1 MIFGVNGRSRGGRL
15 AFVNASEAGVP
26 DQPMAPLLSATG
38 VSPNCRRRACVRS
51 SLLGA
56 GRRARSVGC
65 RGPCVF
71 ERLMYLA
78 AFFLIGNV
86 RDLSGD
92 RNWSAKIADES
103 GIP

>member
-1 MIFGVNGRSRGGRL
+1 MDRPAAVRL

-26 DQPMAPLLSATG
+26 DQPMASLLSVKG
-38 VSPNCRRRACVRS
+38 VSPNCPEARMRAVLTAR
-51 SLLGA
+51 A

-78 AFFLIGNV
+78 AFFLIGK
-86 RDLSGD
+86 RSRSLGGSELM
-92 RNWSAKIADES
+92 AKIADES